1 MQQTPTRPVDAPRPP
16 KAYKNEAFLNGEHAR
31 LLRIQ
36 SEFEEPR
43 ARLAEHG
50 VENIVMIFGSARSK
64 GPEEY
69 RKNLAD
75 LRERVKIDEK
85 VKPQLVRAERMEFLC
100 RYHDETVKLA
110 KLITEFSMT
119 REKGLPTYT
128 VGTGAGPGMM
138 EAANQGAYKAGGR
151 SCGFGISLPFETG
164 LNPYVSEEL
173 GFEFHY
179 FFTRKYWMA
188 YKCMGLVVAPGGYG
202 TCDELFE
209 ILTLMQTQKIKQKLP
224 VVLFG
229 REYWNEVL
237 HLDVMEEFAMIG
249 QDARNMVY
257 ICDNAEDALE
267 HLKQFWLKQEATAVM
282 ASTAMEPSS
291 AESPL
296 KKMRLDPLDDAELV
310 RPMPAKAYK
319 NVDFINSSHCRIFRI
334 QCEFE
339 ETKHRLEANHIS
351 NTLMFCGSAS
361 VRTVA
366 SHLEAF
372 VASSS
377 TPANP
382 DLQTLIKQQHLL
394 KYHAVSRDL
403 ARRITAWSMERVV
416 RGKASYHVATGGG
429 RGLQE
434 SANEGAWEAGG
445 KSIAFSANVDHEGL
459 NKYVTPE
466 LAFVFHYFFTR
477 KFWMAYKCM
486 GVVAFPGGYGTC
498 DEVFELLTL
507 MQTGKM
513 KQKMPIVLI
522 GEDYW
527 RRVISWQKMA
537 DYGMISDDDV
547 SQLLFTDCA
556 DKAYRHIISFWEN
569 NEANSQNTPSPKKKN
584 KN

>member
-1 MQQTPTRPVDAPRPP
+1 
-16 KAYKNEAFLNGEHAR
+16 
-31 LLRIQ
+31 
-36 SEFEEPR
+36 
-43 ARLAEHG
+43 

-64 GPEEY
+64 APDEY

-75 LRERVKIDEK
+75 LQKRAATDEK

-100 RYHDETVKLA
+100 RYHDETVKLS

-119 REKGLPTYT
+119 RKKGLPTYT

-138 EAANQGAYKAGGR
+138 EAANEGAYTAGGR

-164 LNPYVSEEL
+164 LNPYVSPEL

-209 ILTLMQTQKIKQKLP
+209 ILTLLQTQKIKHQLP

-249 QDARNMVY
+249 QDARKMVY
-257 ICDNAEDALE
+257 TCDNAEDALE
-267 HLKQFWLKQEATAVM
+267 YLKEFWLKQEASGVM
-282 ASTAMEPSS
+282 PSPAMKPSPAEP
-291 AESPL
+291 PL
-296 KKMRLDPLDDAELV
+296 KKIRLEPLDDAVLA
-310 RPMPAKAYK
+310 RPMPPKAYK
-319 NVDFINSSHCRIFRI
+319 NLDFIKSNHCRIFRI

-361 VRTVA
+361 VRNYA
-366 SHLEAF
+366 SHLEAV
-372 VASSS
+372 VASSTNPS
-377 TPANP
+377 DPANA
-382 DLQTLIKQQHLL
+382 DLQTLMKQQPLL
-394 KYHAVSRDL
+394 KYHEVSRDV
-403 ARRITAWSMERVV
+403 ARRITAWSMERVK

-429 RGLQE
+429 HGLQE

-445 KSIAFSANVDHEGL
+445 KSVAFSANVHHEGL

-486 GVVAFPGGYGTC
+486 GVVALPGGYGTC

-537 DYGMISDDDV
+537 DYGMISDGDV

-569 NEANSQNTPSPKKKN
+569 NEANSQNTPSPKKKKN
-584 KN
+584 KKQTHPDLSNLSSMFDSASC

>member
-1 MQQTPTRPVDAPRPP
+1 MHENRTRPVDAPKPQ
-16 KAYKNEAFLNGEHAR
+16 KAYKNEEFLNGAHAR

-36 SEFEEPR
+36 CEFEEPR
-43 ARLAEHG
+43 ARLAQNG

-69 RKNLAD
+69 RKNLAE
-75 LRERVKIDEK
+75 LRAKAATDPK
-85 VKPQLVRAERMEFLC
+85 VQPQLIRAERMQFLC
-100 RYHDETVKLA
+100 RYHDETVKLS
-110 KLITEFSMT
+110 KLITEFSMS

-138 EAANQGAYKAGGR
+138 EAANEGAWRAGGR

-164 LNPYVSEEL
+164 LNPYVSPEL

-209 ILTLMQTQKIKQKLP
+209 ILTLMQTQKIKHRLP

-229 REYWNEVL
+229 REYWSEVL
-237 HLDVMEEFAMIG
+237 HLDVMEEFAVLG
-249 QDARNMVY
+249 PAAKEMVY
-257 ICDNAEDALE
+257 TCDNAEEALE
-267 HLKQFWLKQEATAVM
+267 HLKQFWLKQEAAGVM
-282 ASTAMEPSS
+282 PSPALKPIEPP
-291 AESPL
+291 AKRL
-296 KKMRLDPLDDAELV
+296 KLEPLDGETPS

-319 NVDFINSSHCRIFRI
+319 NLEFIKSSHSRIFRI

-339 ETKHRLEANHIS
+339 ETKYRLESQNIS
-351 NTLMFCGSAS
+351 NTLMFCGSAM
-361 VRTVA
+361 VRNFA

-377 TPANP
+377 NPQSP
-382 DLQTLIKQQHLL
+382 DLQQLIKQQPLL
-394 KYHAVSRDL
+394 KFHEVSRDL
-403 ARRITAWSMERVV
+403 ARRITAWSMERVK
-416 RGKASYHVATGGG
+416 RGKSSYHVATGGG

-486 GVVAFPGGYGTC
+486 GVVALPGGYGTC

-537 DYGMISDDDV
+537 DYGMISDNDV
-547 SQLLFTDCA
+547 EQLLFTDCA
-556 DKAYRHIISFWEN
+556 DKAFRHITSFWEN
-569 NEANSQNTPSPKKKN
+569 TEVNNLSCPSPKKKSD
-584 KN
+584 K